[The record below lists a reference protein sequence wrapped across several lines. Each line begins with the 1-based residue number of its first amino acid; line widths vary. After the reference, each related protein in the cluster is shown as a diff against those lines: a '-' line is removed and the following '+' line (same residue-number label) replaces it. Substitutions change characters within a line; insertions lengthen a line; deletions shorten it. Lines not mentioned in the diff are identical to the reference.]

1 MTVEEFMDVLFDA
14 WNDLYDT
21 NEEIDFDEWRKSKIT
36 KTVSDLSKDPALEQ
50 FQDTRFVR
58 RTRELFKAGT
68 TVAAFTVTRYK
79 TYRADGKTWEDLADY
94 LRRSQRK
101 TVI

>member
-1 MTVEEFMDVLFDA
+1 MTVEEFADVLFDA

-21 NEEIDFDEWRKSKIT
+21 QDEVEFDDWRESKIA
-36 KTVSDLSKDPALEQ
+36 KTISDLSKDPALET
-50 FQDTRFVR
+50 FQDTRFVKR
-58 RTRELFKAGT
+58 VRELFMPGV

-79 TYRADGKTWEDLADY
+79 SYRADGKTWDELADY

-101 TVI
+101 AIK